1 MLSNVELCS
10 GQLIFNF
17 NTDAGTSPISIALS
31 NFIDE
36 TQYWKKSETSSAI
49 ELSDAFSAKAD
60 ISSSL
65 IFVEWADLTALVD
78 AGKLVPGQKYRI
90 TDYVTMVD

>member
-1 MLSNVELCS
+1 MVGNIDCSDFIKDGMLSTVELCS

-36 TQYWKKSETSSAI
+36 TQYWKKSETSSASEI
-49 ELSDAFSAKAD
+49 SNAFELSSGNKVFIDD
-60 ISSSL
+60 RISG
-65 IFVEWADLTALVD
+65 IFE
-78 AGKLVPGQKYRI
+78 
-90 TDYVTMVD
+90 